1 MEDNEADVIGVQ
13 RALRRTTM
21 AFSLWTARD
30 GIEAL
35 GLLRSGQV
43 PARRRLVLLDL
54 LMPKMN
60 GIELLQHVRADPE
73 LKTIQVVVVTSS
85 TSERDKAEAYRLN
98 VAGYLLKPVD
108 SAQFTEVMEALA
120 LYWSLTEML

>member
-1 MEDNEADVIGVQ
+1 MEDNDADVIGVQ

-21 AFSLWTARD
+21 AFSLWIARD
-30 GIEAL
+30 GSEAL
-35 GLLRSGQV
+35 DLLRSGQV
-43 PARRRLVLLDL
+43 PATRRLVLLDL

-60 GIELLQHVRADPE
+60 GIQLLQLMRADPA
-73 LKTIQVVVVTSS
+73 LKAVQVVVVTSS

-120 LYWSLTEML
+120 LYWSLTEMF

>member
-1 MEDNEADVIGVQ
+1 MEDNDADVIGVQ

-21 AFSLWTARD
+21 AFSLWIARD
-30 GIEAL
+30 GSEAL
-35 GLLRSGQV
+35 DLLRSGQV

-60 GIELLQHVRADPE
+60 GIQLLQHMRADPA
-73 LKTIQVVVVTSS
+73 LKAVQVVVVTSS

>member
-1 MEDNEADVIGVQ
+1 MEDNDADVIGVQ

-21 AFSLWTARD
+21 AFSLWIARD
-30 GIEAL
+30 GVEAL
-35 GLLRSGQV
+35 GLLRSGQI

-54 LMPKMN
+54 LMPRMN
-60 GIELLQHVRADPE
+60 GLQLLQHMRADPA
-73 LKTIQVVVVTSS
+73 LKAVQVVVVTGS

-108 SAQFTEVMEALA
+108 SAQFVEVMKALA